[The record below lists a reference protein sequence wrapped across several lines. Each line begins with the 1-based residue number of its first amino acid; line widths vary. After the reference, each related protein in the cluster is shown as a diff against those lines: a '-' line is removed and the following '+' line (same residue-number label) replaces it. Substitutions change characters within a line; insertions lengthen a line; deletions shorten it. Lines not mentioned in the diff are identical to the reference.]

1 MLRATLKGLLARK
14 RRLALTVISIVLGV
28 GFVAGTFVLTD
39 TMNKAFDQLF
49 TDAAAGSDV
58 VVRAEQAFAPSATGP
73 GSGAIEERDPVPDT
87 LLPTVESVP
96 GVASASGDVSGSA
109 QVVDPATGD
118 PIGGVGPPTIG
129 TNWTDTNPTVQIREG
144 AAPSAADDVVID
156 AATATRYDLTVGQD
170 VKILFQGPPEEFTIS
185 GILGFGD
192 ADNLGG
198 ATLAAFTLPTA
209 QRVLDKEGEFDS
221 ISVLG
226 DEGTDPGQLR
236 AAIQDVLPPKVEAV
250 TSTSVADEQSDQ
262 LKEGLGFFRIALLV
276 FAFIAL
282 FVGSFQIFNTF
293 SIIVAQR
300 AKELALLR
308 AVGASRRQVL
318 TSVII
323 EALVLGLVAAVIG
336 IVAGVGIAVLLK
348 ALLSGF
354 GIDLP
359 STSLQLEPRT
369 IVVSL
374 IIGVVV
380 TTVASVLPARRA
392 ARVAPIEALR
402 DSQDAGA
409 DHLGRRSVI
418 GVIVTALGL
427 AFLGYGLFGEPDNA
441 GLLIG
446 GGAAVIFIGIA
457 ILSPL
462 AARPLSGAI
471 GRPVRGLS
479 MAARLGRE
487 NAMRNP
493 RRTAATSSA
502 LMIGLGLIAMVSILS
517 ASLKASFDAA
527 LQDTLRA
534 DLVLTSSSFLPF
546 SQEVAAR
553 TADVD
558 GVEAVSAF
566 RQGGFKVN
574 DSDAAMTGVD
584 PATIETVA
592 NLGPS
597 EGAIASLDGG
607 DVLVYDQTM
616 EDNGWAVGDE
626 LPSAFATIG
635 DDPLTIGGT
644 FDDNRLVGDYVV
656 SLDTFDE
663 LFRAQLDTFVFVKV
677 ADGADTA
684 AVRGDVEQA
693 TAEFGNIEVQDQA
706 AFRDQQA
713 GFVNQLLGLVTA
725 MLFLAV
731 VIALFGIANTL
742 SLSIFERTRELGL
755 LRAVGMGR
763 TQVKRMIR
771 WESVIIAILG
781 ALFGI
786 AIGIFFGWAL
796 QQALA
801 PEGITEF
808 VLPVGQLVF
817 FLILAALAGV
827 VVALLP
833 ARRAAKLNVLEAIS
847 YE

>member
-1 MLRATLKGLLARK
+1 M
-14 RRLALTVISIVLGV
+14 LGV

-597 EGAIASLDGG
+597 EGAIASLDDG

>member
-236 AAIQDVLPPKVEAV
+236 VAIQDVLPPKVEAV

>member
-1 MLRATLKGLLARK
+1 MLRATLKGLFARK
-14 RRLALTVISIVLGV
+14 RRLLLTVISIVLGV

-49 TDAAAGSDV
+49 ADAAAGSDV

-73 GSGAIEERDPVPDT
+73 GGGAGEERDPIPDT
-87 LLPTVESVP
+87 LLPTVEGVT
-96 GVASASGDVSGSA
+96 GVASASGDVSGYA
-109 QVVDPATGD
+109 QLVDPATGD
-118 PIGGVGPPTIG
+118 PIGGLGPPTIG
-129 TNWTDTNPTVQIREG
+129 TNWTDTNPSVQIREG
-144 AAPSAADDVVID
+144 EPPTADDEVAID
-156 AATATRYDLTVGQD
+156 AATAKRYDLNVGEE
-170 VKILFQGPPEEFTIS
+170 VKILFQGKPETFTIS
-185 GILGFGD
+185 GIVGFGD

-198 ATLAAFTLPTA
+198 ATLASFTLPTA
-209 QRVLDKEGEFDS
+209 QRVLDKEGVFDS

-226 DEGTDPGQLR
+226 DDDVDPGQLR
-236 AAIQDVLPPKVEAV
+236 VAIQQVLPPKVEAV
-250 TSTSVADEQSDQ
+250 TSTSVAEEQSDQ

-282 FVGSFQIFNTF
+282 FVGSFLIFNTF

-300 AKELALLR
+300 GKELALLR

-318 TSVII
+318 TSVIV
-323 EALVLGLVAAVIG
+323 EALVIGLVAAVVG
-336 IVAGVGIAVLLK
+336 IIAGVGIAVGLK

-359 STSLQLEPRT
+359 STSLQLQPRT
-369 IVVSL
+369 VVVSL

-402 DSQDAGA
+402 ASQDPGA

-418 GVIVTALGL
+418 GVIVTLLGL
-427 AFLGYGLFGEPDNA
+427 AFLGYGLFGNPDNA

-446 GGAAVIFIGIA
+446 AGAAVIFIGIA
-457 ILSPL
+457 ILSPI
-462 AARPLSGAI
+462 AARPLAGAI
-471 GRPVRGLS
+471 GRPVRS
-479 MAARLGRE
+479 ISVAARLGRE

-534 DLVLTSSSFLPF
+534 DLVMTSSSFTPF
-546 SQEVAAR
+546 SQEVAKR
-553 TADVD
+553 TAQVE
-558 GVEAVSAF
+558 GVAAVSEF
-566 RQGGFKVN
+566 RQGSFKVN
-574 DSDAAMTGVD
+574 GTDAAMTGVD
-584 PATIETVA
+584 PDTIETVA

-597 EGAIASLDGG
+597 PGAIAALSDG
-607 DVLVYDQTM
+607 DVLVYDETM
-616 EDNGWAVGDE
+616 SDNGWSVGDE
-626 LPSAFATIG
+626 LPAAFATVG
-635 DDPLTIGGT
+635 DRPLTIGGT

-656 SLDTFDE
+656 SLDAFDE
-663 LFRAQLDTFVFVKV
+663 LFRGQLDTFVFVKL
-677 ADGADTA
+677 ADGADA
-684 AVRGDVEQA
+684 VAVRADVEDA
-693 TAEFGNIEVQDQA
+693 TAEFGNIQVQDQT
-706 AFRDQQA
+706 AFREQQA

-725 MLFLAV
+725 MLLFAV

-771 WESVIIAILG
+771 WESMIIAILG

-817 FLILAALAGV
+817 FLIFAALAGV
-827 VVALLP
+827 VTAFFP